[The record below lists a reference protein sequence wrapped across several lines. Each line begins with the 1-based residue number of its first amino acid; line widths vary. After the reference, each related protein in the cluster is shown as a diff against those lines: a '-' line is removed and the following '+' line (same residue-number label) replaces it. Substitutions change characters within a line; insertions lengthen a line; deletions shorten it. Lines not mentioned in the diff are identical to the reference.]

1 MRGSHCRT
9 SASPSTNA
17 PAPRSR
23 IAGIQPR
30 TLNPAPGVLA
40 FYAGRVEGYRFA
52 DGPNWV
58 DDGALSL
65 GIASFAIVDGDEAL
79 VYDTHI
85 SVAHARAIRAELER
99 RGVRR
104 IAVVLSHWHLDHVAG
119 TEAFADCEV
128 IANERTAE
136 LLAGHRTEIEAGTS
150 SGPPPIDPLVL
161 PTRTFTRRE
170 RIEVG
175 SVEVE
180 LIQAE
185 IHSDDATVLWLSDQQ
200 LLFAGDTMEDTV
212 TYVTEPSRLAVHREE
227 LERLRELGP
236 QRVLPNHGDPE
247 LIAAG
252 GYPIGLIDATQQY
265 IDALSRLADEPE
277 LEATPLREL
286 VAGPLAEGWIT
297 WFEPYEAVHRENV
310 ELVLGRAKPG

>member
-1 MRGSHCRT
+1 M
-9 SASPSTNA
+9 
-17 PAPRSR
+17 
-23 IAGIQPR
+23 
-30 TLNPAPGVLA
+30 LA
-40 FYAGRVEGYRFA
+40 FYDGRVEGYRFA

-65 GIASFAIVDGDEAL
+65 GIASFGIVDGDEAL
-79 VYDTHI
+79 VYDTHV
-85 SVAHARAIRAELER
+85 SVAHARAIRAELDR

-104 IAVVLSHWHLDHVAG
+104 ITVVLSHWHLDHVAG

-161 PTRTFTRRE
+161 PTRTFTGRE

-180 LIQAE
+180 LIHAE
-185 IHSDDATVLWLSDQQ
+185 IHSDDATVLWLPDQR

-212 TYVTEPSRLAVHREE
+212 TYVTEPGRLAVHREE
-227 LERLRELGP
+227 LDRLRELGP
-236 QRVLPNHGDPE
+236 QRILPNHGEPA

-265 IDALSRLADEPE
+265 IDALSRLAGEPE
-277 LEATPLREL
+277 LETTPLREL

-310 ELVLGRAKPG
+310 ELVLGRAAPG